1 MHGSK
6 QEQNDWPMRW
16 KRARGLANRDLRGT
30 MLMLKNLLRAFLS
43 WGANWRLA
51 LVERM
56 RGQARNTAPDE
67 DEIVGEVAQVPHR
80 GIIR

>member
-1 MHGSK
+1 
-6 QEQNDWPMRW
+6 
-16 KRARGLANRDLRGT
+16 
-30 MLMLKNLLRAFLS
+30 MLKDLLRAFLA

-56 RGQARNTAPDE
+56 RGPAQSVDPDDE
-67 DEIVGEVAQVPHR
+67 VAGEIVQVPHR